1 MRSFF
6 NKTWNS
12 SVQPRKQRKYLANA
26 PNHLRQKML
35 SATLDKEL
43 RKKHGIRSIAI
54 RKNDEV
60 KVMRGKFSKK
70 QGTVLAVSLRDARV
84 QVEGIEIAKK
94 SGDKITLWLRPSSL
108 KIIKL
113 DDSDKKRLK
122 NVKKEVK
129 KETKPETP
137 EKK

>member
-1 MRSFF
+1 MRSLF

-26 PNHLRQKML
+26 PNHLRQKLL
-35 SATLDKEL
+35 SAILDREL
-43 RKKHGIRSIAI
+43 RTKHGIRSIAI

-70 QGTVLAVSLRDARV
+70 QGKVLAVSLRDARV

-94 SGDKITLWLRPSSL
+94 SGDKIAVWLRPSNL

-129 KETKPETP
+129 KETKPKTP